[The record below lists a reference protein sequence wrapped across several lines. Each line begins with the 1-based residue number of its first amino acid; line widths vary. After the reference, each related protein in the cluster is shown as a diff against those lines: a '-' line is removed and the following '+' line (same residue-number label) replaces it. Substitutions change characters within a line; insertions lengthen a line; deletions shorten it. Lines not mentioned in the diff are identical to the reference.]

1 MKGFRYIATI
11 ASRGGAPRVMSRA
24 TNRRAIVIILMAL
37 ASNVLAQQHA
47 AVDADVQAKLDSFGR
62 ATIGFDWDT
71 ESRHIHNFI
80 QKTWK
85 SNGWSAESDQF
96 AAHVMEEI
104 AKIPPWHV
112 NARVEVMTGMLAAR
126 YGLDDGQAARWRGL
140 MLQESGDLLRRH
152 GGLIFSQAREY
163 ISDRMNGRLLTPE
176 QVARWTRDTEPL
188 RTDLDKTVDRLFQN
202 FGNGLSQEQRRILDR
217 DRASAEK
224 RMAAF
229 ERDVQRWTEGQ
240 WEPGD
245 WGMDESAA
253 TSDAMV
259 AAEAAREAER
269 ERAERAG
276 RAFVLPSCANHD
288 PDSWVV
294 CALDFKKKYALD
306 AGQRTTVDS
315 LVDELAA
322 RARQSL
328 SADRAT
334 LDAVPYGDRAKHP
347 GYESVR
353 KTFSELQDRMGAL
366 LTSAQR
372 EKAERALVR
381 PSKDKTP
388 TTPTAED
395 RPVDAEDE

>member
-1 MKGFRYIATI
+1 MNGL
-11 ASRGGAPRVMSRA
+11 RGQGNFTLSGGLSLAFPRA
-24 TNRRAIVIILMAL
+24 ARRCAIVIVLVASASHAMA
-37 ASNVLAQQHA
+37 QHA
-47 AVDADVQAKLDSFGR
+47 AVDNDVQAKLDSFGR
-62 ATIGFDWDT
+62 ATIGFDWDA

-85 SNGWSAESDQF
+85 SNGWSDESDQF
-96 AAHVMEEI
+96 AAQMLEEV

-126 YGLDDGQAARWRGL
+126 YGLEDDQAARWRGL
-140 MLQESGDLLRRH
+140 MLQESGDLIRRH
-152 GGLIFSQAREY
+152 GGLIFSQAKEY
-163 ISDRMNGRLLTPE
+163 IGDRMNGRLLTPE
-176 QVARWTRDTEPL
+176 QVARWTRDAEPL
-188 RTDLDKTVDRLFQN
+188 RADLDKTVERLFQN

-217 DRASAEK
+217 DRLSAEK
-224 RMAAF
+224 RMAQF
-229 ERDVQRWTEGQ
+229 SREVRRWEEGQ
-240 WEPGD
+240 WAPGD
-245 WGMDESAA
+245 WGMDETAG

-259 AAEAAREAER
+259 AAEASREAER
-269 ERAERAG
+269 EQAERAG

-315 LVDELAA
+315 LVDELAE

-328 SADRAT
+328 AADRAT
-334 LDAVPYGDRAKHP
+334 LDAVPYGDRSKHP
-347 GYESVR
+347 GYESAR

-381 PSKDKTP
+381 PSKEKAPAQPAAQDKADDTEP
-388 TTPTAED
+388 E
-395 RPVDAEDE
+395 